1 MEDYHKKE
9 FFKKI
14 SLFYKYFLKLFNIM
28 SMCRLAIIF
37 CNEEYVMDGIANV
50 ARQQQSQ
57 VGVSEAQGRA
67 AQEVQQQVQQ
77 PQKVDVVK
85 EMQKSGSSSEA
96 KINSKEQVQELVD
109 KLNRA
114 MSPMNTN
121 LKFGVD
127 SQDVFYVSVIESQT
141 NKMIRR
147 FPAEQAQDFLPKM
160 QEVTGIL
167 FDSKG

>member
-1 MEDYHKKE
+1 
-9 FFKKI
+9 
-14 SLFYKYFLKLFNIM
+14 
-28 SMCRLAIIF
+28 
-37 CNEEYVMDGIANV
+37 MDGIANV

-57 VGVSEAQGRA
+57 VASAEVQGRA
-67 AQEVQQQVQQ
+67 VEQTQQVE
-77 PQKVDVVK
+77 QKQANVVK
-85 EMQKSGSSSEA
+85 ELQKEVSSTDT

-109 KLNRA
+109 QLNKA
-114 MSPMNTN
+114 MAPMNTS

-127 SQDVFYVSVIESQT
+127 SQDIFYVSVIEAQT